1 MKVAWDTIRYAFLI
15 VVLISTGSCAL
26 QGNLLTYR
34 FSTGLLPG
42 ANASLSEAVN
52 DSTSEAEDALRLALS
67 TVTMKKLTPLPP
79 EQIDTETLWLAR
91 CIYSETKKP
100 EEQELVA
107 WVVRNRVDTG
117 YRGTRTYQ
125 GAVLDPYQF
134 SAFNPDNPRRH
145 HYLGLDRGT
154 KAPGWQR
161 ALRIAYEV
169 RHLPPQARPFSIKT
183 RHFFSERS
191 MPAQRHPNWAQ
202 RHKKVAPQNGYRI
215 DERRFRFYKDIS

>member
-1 MKVAWDTIRYAFLI
+1 MKTAWDTIRYASLF
-15 VVLISTGSCAL
+15 VVLISTGSCAV
-26 QGNLLTYR
+26 QNSLLFTY
-34 FSTGLLPG
+34 GLLPNTIVSG
-42 ANASLSEAVN
+42 A
-52 DSTSEAEDALRLALS
+52 EAEKDSIPEAKNSSVEGLALS
-67 TVTMKKLTPLPP
+67 TVTMEKLKPLPP
-79 EQIDTETLWLAR
+79 EEIDTETLWLAR

-125 GAVLDPYQF
+125 EAVLDPYQF
-134 SAFNPDNPRRH
+134 SAFNPDNPKRH
-145 HYLGLDRGT
+145 HYLSLDRSSN
-154 KAPGWQR
+154 APGWQH

-202 RHKKVAPQNGYRI
+202 RHKKVAPENGYRI